1 MDVEHLLAKAQ
12 RLPDSGVP
20 TEHQRAALVLADAL
34 DALEE
39 KVGVIVD
46 ALECIGPL
54 IPEDE
59 ARGYV
64 AARLH
69 ALAAELESE

>member
-1 MDVEHLLAKAQ
+1 MNVEHLLARAQ
-12 RLPDSGVP
+12 RLPDSGVASD
-20 TEHQRAALVLADAL
+20 EARAAAVLADAL

-46 ALECIGPL
+46 ALNCIEPL

-64 AARLH
+64 AARLR
-69 ALAAELESE
+69 ALAAELEST